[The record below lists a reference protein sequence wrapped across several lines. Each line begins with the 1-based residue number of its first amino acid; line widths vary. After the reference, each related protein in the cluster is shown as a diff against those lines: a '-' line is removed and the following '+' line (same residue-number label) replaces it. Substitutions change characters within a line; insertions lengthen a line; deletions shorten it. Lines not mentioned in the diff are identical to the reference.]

1 MFTEAVAHEPVGIAP
16 AWDIKQTTY
25 AVDGTTVT
33 KGATKEIAD
42 NVLPKD
48 LEAKYPDLVKHSA
61 FESCRAS

>member
-1 MFTEAVAHEPVGIAP
+1 M
-16 AWDIKQTTY
+16 
-25 AVDGTTVT
+25 T
-33 KGATKEIAD
+33 KGATKEVAD